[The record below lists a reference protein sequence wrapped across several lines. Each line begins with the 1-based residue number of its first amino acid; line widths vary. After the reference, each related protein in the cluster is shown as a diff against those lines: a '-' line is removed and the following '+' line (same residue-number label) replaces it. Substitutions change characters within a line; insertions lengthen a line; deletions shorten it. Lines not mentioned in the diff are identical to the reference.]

1 MDKSQYR
8 LLSAN
13 EIDKFDGYDRVVA
26 QNHIANVGCIIVD
39 STYGD
44 PIDNEYDLEE
54 IYQAIESTKMYES
67 KNRKNMNGKENVN
80 EEINPRLKGQ
90 IANRLMHKIQHNYK
104 YLKSGKKT
112 LIDIC
117 KEIHVSPEDRRE
129 LLRMANDIMNQYEDF
144 RVSQFGFGMA
154 GSDKEYRGQDDIQT
168 YEYDEDSMYESKKN
182 TITLTESE
190 LKKVIVES
198 VKRILKENNY
208 NLSGEEKYPQYNHD
222 ADRWWK
228 LEFESNPEAAAKKA
242 QSVISKFE
250 NSDYRL
256 YANEKEY
263 YRDRA
268 FATFGKK
275 YLKMNG
281 YL

>member
-8 LLSAN
+8 LLPAN
-13 EIDKFDGYDRVVA
+13 KINEFEGYDRTVA
-26 QNHIANVGCIIVD
+26 QTHIDNVGCIIV
-39 STYGD
+39 SAMYGD
-44 PIDNEYDLEE
+44 PIDNEYDLDE

-67 KNRKNMNGKENVN
+67 KNRKN
-80 EEINPRLKGQ
+80 
-90 IANRLMHKIQHNYK
+90 
-104 YLKSGKKT
+104 
-112 LIDIC
+112 
-117 KEIHVSPEDRRE
+117 
-129 LLRMANDIMNQYEDF
+129 
-144 RVSQFGFGMA
+144 
-154 GSDKEYRGQDDIQT
+154 
-168 YEYDEDSMYESKKN
+168 
-182 TITLTESE
+182 TIRLTESE
-190 LKKVIVES
+190 LKKVISES
-198 VKRILKENNY
+198 VKKVLKENNY

-268 FATFGKK
+268 FAVFGKK

-281 YL
+281 YI